1 MINQYSNRKYI
12 FGGIILIFSLIFTVR
27 LFYLQIVDESYKYSA
42 DNNSQRR
49 ITKYPARGIIYD
61 RNGKIMVFNEAAFDL
76 MVIPQQTKSFD
87 TLDLCQTLEITYPDF
102 ITQYNKALSYSTY
115 RPSTIVSQISSKTY
129 AVLQEKLFK
138 FPGFFVQGRTLRK
151 YPKPIASHILG
162 YVGEVNQ
169 TVIDKNKYY
178 KQGDYIGISGIEKT
192 YEQFL
197 RGKKGVSIYM
207 VDVHNRIMGSF
218 ANGKFDT
225 AAVVGT
231 NIKST
236 IDADLQLYGEQL
248 MQHKKGSIVA
258 IEPSTG
264 EILMLVSSPT
274 YDPSL
279 LVGRIRSKNYVKLL
293 KDSLKPL
300 FNRAIMASYPPG
312 STFKLVMALIGQQ
325 EGVLNANTRYPC
337 AQGYPPLGGHPKCHA
352 HASPLNLI
360 EAIGHSCNS
369 YFSYVFKSVIEN
381 KKYRNTYKA
390 FEAWRQI
397 ALSFC
402 VGKKTGSDIANELN
416 GNIPS
421 IKYYDKIFG
430 KKRWHASTVI
440 SLGIGQA
447 EMGITPLQSAN
458 VISIIANKGWFY
470 TPHII
475 KEIGDNKND
484 TTLKRFKIK
493 NYTMI
498 TDSTIYLNVIQGMS
512 DAVLK
517 GTAAALKI
525 DNIDFCAK
533 TGTAQNPHGKDH
545 SVFVAF
551 APTHNPK
558 IVVAVLVENAGF
570 GATWAGPIASLII
583 EKYINKKVKRID
595 LEKHIL
601 ETNLIGD

>member
-12 FGGIILIFSLIFTVR
+12 IGGIIIVFSLIFTFR
-27 LFYLQIVDESYKYSA
+27 IFYLQIVDTSYKYSA
-42 DNNSQRR
+42 ENNSQRR

-61 RNGKIMVFNEAAFDL
+61 RNGKILVFNEAAFDI
-76 MVIPQQTKSFD
+76 MVIPQQTRPFD
-87 TLDLCQTLEITYPDF
+87 TLDLCKTLEISYEEF
-102 ITQYNKALSYSTY
+102 ITQYKKALSYSTY
-115 RPSTIVSQISSKTY
+115 RPSVIVSQISSKTY
-129 AVLQEKLFK
+129 AILQEKMFK

-151 YPKPIASHILG
+151 YPNPIASHILG

-169 TVIDKNKYY
+169 NIITQNSYY

-197 RGKKGVSIYM
+197 RGQKGVSIYM

-218 ANGKFDT
+218 GEGKFDT

-231 NIKST
+231 NIKCT
-236 IDADLQLYGEQL
+236 IDAALQQYGELL

-264 EILMLVSSPT
+264 EVLMLISSPS

-279 LVGRIRSKNYVKLL
+279 LVGRIRSKNYVELL

-312 STFKLVMALIGQQ
+312 STFKLIMALIGQH
-325 EGVLNANTRYPC
+325 EGVLNTNTRYPC
-337 AQGYPPLGGHPKCHA
+337 AQGYPPLGGHPKCHS

-390 FEAWRQI
+390 FGAWRQI
-397 ALSFC
+397 ELSFC
-402 VGKKTGSDIANELN
+402 VGKKTESDIANELS
-416 GNIPS
+416 GNITS
-421 IKYYDKIFG
+421 IKYYDKVFG
-430 KKRWHASTVI
+430 EKRWHASTII

-458 VISIIANKGWFY
+458 VVSIIANKGWY
-470 TPHII
+470 YVPHIV
-475 KEIGDNKND
+475 KEIGNNLND
-484 TTLKRFKIK
+484 TTLNRFKIK
-493 NYTMI
+493 QYTII
-498 TDSTIYLNVIQGMS
+498 TDTSIYKNVITGMS
-512 DAVLK
+512 DAVLT
-517 GTAAALKI
+517 GTASRLKI
-525 DNIDFCAK
+525 NGLDFCAK
-533 TGTAQNPHGKDH
+533 TGTAQNPHGRDH

-551 APTHNPK
+551 APTNNPK
-558 IVVAVLVENAGF
+558 IAIAVLVENAGF

-583 EKYINKKVKRID
+583 EKYINKKVIRVD
-595 LEKHIL
+595 LEKYII
-601 ETNLIGD
+601 ETNLIGN

>member
-1 MINQYSNRKYI
+1 M
-12 FGGIILIFSLIFTVR
+12 L
-27 LFYLQIVDESYKYSA
+27 
-42 DNNSQRR
+42 
-49 ITKYPARGIIYD
+49 
-61 RNGKIMVFNEAAFDL
+61 VFNEAAYDL
-76 MVIPQQTKSFD
+76 MVIPQQTKQFD
-87 TLDLCQTLEITYPDF
+87 TLDLCKTIEVTYDEF
-102 ITQYNKALSYSTY
+102 INQYNKALQYSTY
-115 RPSTIVSQISSKTY
+115 RPSVIVSQISSKTY

-151 YPKPIASHILG
+151 YPNPIASHILG
-162 YVGEVNQ
+162 YVGEVDQ
-169 TVIDKNKYY
+169 KIISKNNYY

-192 YEQFL
+192 YENYL

-218 ANGKFDT
+218 ADGKFDT

-231 NIKST
+231 NIKCT
-236 IDADLQLYGEQL
+236 IDADLQQYGEKL
-248 MQHKKGSIVA
+248 MSHKKGSIVA

-264 EILMLVSSPT
+264 EILMLVSSPS

-279 LVGRIRSKNYVKLL
+279 LVGRFRSKNYVELL

-300 FNRAIMASYPPG
+300 FNRATMASYPPG

-337 AQGYPPLGGHPKCHA
+337 AKGYPPLGGHPKCHS
-352 HASPLNLI
+352 HGSPLNLI

-381 KKYRNTYKA
+381 KKYKNTYKA
-390 FEAWRQI
+390 FEAWRKI

-402 VGKKTGSDIANELN
+402 VGRKTGSDIANELN
-416 GNIPS
+416 GNIPTV
-421 IKYYDKIFG
+421 KYYNKVFG
-430 KKRWHASTVI
+430 EKRWHASTVI

-458 VISIIANKGWFY
+458 VVSIIANKGWY
-470 TPHII
+470 YIPHLI
-475 KEIGDNKND
+475 KEIGNNNKDTSLQKFKVRNYTLIND
-484 TTLKRFKIK
+484 T
-493 NYTMI
+493 N
-498 TDSTIYLNVIQGMS
+498 IYNNVITGMS
-512 DAVLK
+512 DAVER

-525 DNIDFCAK
+525 DGIDFCAK

-551 APTHNPK
+551 APKNNPK
-558 IVVAVLVENAGF
+558 IAIAVLVENAGF
-570 GATWAGPIASLII
+570 GATWAGPIASLIM
-583 EKYINKKVKRID
+583 EKYINKKVKRTD
-595 LEKHIL
+595 LEKRIF
-601 ETNLIGD
+601 ETNLIGN

>member
-1 MINQYSNRKYI
+1 MINPYTNRKYVI
-12 FGGIILIFSLIFTVR
+12 GGIIIAFSIIFIIRIF
-27 LFYLQIVDESYKYSA
+27 FLQIIDTSLKYSA

-61 RNGKIMVFNEAAFDL
+61 RNGRMLVFNEAAYDL
-76 MVIPQQTKSFD
+76 MVIPQQTKQFD
-87 TLDLCQTLEITYPDF
+87 TLDLCKTIEVTYDEF
-102 ITQYNKALSYSTY
+102 INQYNKALQYSTY
-115 RPSTIVSQISSKTY
+115 RPSVIVSQISSKTY

-151 YPKPIASHILG
+151 YPNPIASHILG
-162 YVGEVNQ
+162 YVGEVDQ
-169 TVIDKNKYY
+169 KIISKNNYY

-192 YEQFL
+192 YENYL

-218 ANGKFDT
+218 ADGKFDT

-231 NIKST
+231 NIKCT
-236 IDADLQLYGEQL
+236 IDADLQQYGEKL
-248 MQHKKGSIVA
+248 MSHKKGSIVA

-264 EILMLVSSPT
+264 EILMLVSSPS

-279 LVGRIRSKNYVKLL
+279 LVGRIRSKNYVELL

-300 FNRAIMASYPPG
+300 FNRATMASYPPG

-337 AQGYPPLGGHPKCHA
+337 AKGYPPLGGHPKCHS
-352 HASPLNLI
+352 HGSPLNLI

-381 KKYRNTYKA
+381 KKYKNTYKA
-390 FEAWRQI
+390 FEAWRKI

-402 VGKKTGSDIANELN
+402 VGRKTGSDIANELN
-416 GNIPS
+416 GNIPTV
-421 IKYYDKIFG
+421 KYYNKVFG
-430 KKRWHASTVI
+430 EKRWHASTVI

-458 VISIIANKGWFY
+458 VVSIIANKGWY
-470 TPHII
+470 YIPHLI
-475 KEIGDNKND
+475 KEIGNNNKDTSLQKFKVRNYTLIND
-484 TTLKRFKIK
+484 T
-493 NYTMI
+493 N
-498 TDSTIYLNVIQGMS
+498 IYNNVITGMS
-512 DAVLK
+512 DAVER

-525 DNIDFCAK
+525 DGIDFCAK

-551 APTHNPK
+551 APKNNPK
-558 IVVAVLVENAGF
+558 IAIAVLVENAGF
-570 GATWAGPIASLII
+570 GATWAGPIASLIM
-583 EKYINKKVKRID
+583 EKYINKKVKRTD
-595 LEKHIL
+595 LEKRIF
-601 ETNLIGD
+601 ETNLIGN

>member
-12 FGGIILIFSLIFTVR
+12 IGGIIVVFSLIFIAR
-27 LFYLQIVDESYKYSA
+27 LFYLQIVDTSYKYSA

-61 RNGKIMVFNEAAFDL
+61 RNGKILVYNEAAFDL
-76 MVIPQQTKSFD
+76 MVIPQQTKEFD
-87 TLDLCQTLEITYPDF
+87 TIDLCKTLEITYDDF
-102 ITQYNKALSYSTY
+102 KVQYKKALSYSTY

-129 AVLQEKLFK
+129 AILQEKLFK

-169 TVIDKNKYY
+169 NAINENKYY

-192 YEQFL
+192 YETFL
-197 RGKKGVSIYM
+197 RGQKGVSIYM

-218 ANGKFDT
+218 AEGKFDT
-225 AAVVGT
+225 AAFVGT

-236 IDADLQLYGEQL
+236 IDADLQLYGESL

-279 LVGRIRSKNYVKLL
+279 LVGRIRSKNYAILL

-312 STFKLVMALIGQQ
+312 STFKLIMALIGQQ

-337 AQGYPPLGGHPKCHA
+337 SQGYPPLGGHPKCHA
-352 HASPLNLI
+352 HRSPLNLI

-381 KKYRNTYKA
+381 KKYRDTYKA
-390 FEAWRQI
+390 FQAWRQI

-402 VGKKTGSDIANELN
+402 VGIKTGSDIANELN

-421 IKYYDKIFG
+421 IKYYDKVFG
-430 KKRWHASTVI
+430 EKRWHASTII

-458 VISIIANKGWFY
+458 VISVIANKGWYY

-475 KEIGDNKND
+475 KEIGNNPND

-498 TDSTIYLNVIQGMS
+498 TDSTIYLNVIEGMS

-525 DNIDFCAK
+525 DGINFCAK

-595 LEKHIL
+595 LEKHIM

>member
-1 MINQYSNRKYI
+1 M
-12 FGGIILIFSLIFTVR
+12 L
-27 LFYLQIVDESYKYSA
+27 
-42 DNNSQRR
+42 
-49 ITKYPARGIIYD
+49 
-61 RNGKIMVFNEAAFDL
+61 VFNEAAYDL
-76 MVIPQQTKSFD
+76 MVIPQQTKQFD
-87 TLDLCQTLEITYPDF
+87 TLDLCKTIEVTYDEF
-102 ITQYNKALSYSTY
+102 INQYNKALQYSTY
-115 RPSTIVSQISSKTY
+115 RPSVIVSQISSKTY

-151 YPKPIASHILG
+151 YPNPIASHILG
-162 YVGEVNQ
+162 YVGEVDQ
-169 TVIDKNKYY
+169 KIISKNNYY

-192 YEQFL
+192 YENYL

-218 ANGKFDT
+218 ADGKFDT

-231 NIKST
+231 NIKCT
-236 IDADLQLYGEQL
+236 IDADLQQYGEKL
-248 MQHKKGSIVA
+248 MSHKKGSIVA

-264 EILMLVSSPT
+264 EILMLVSSPS

-279 LVGRIRSKNYVKLL
+279 LVGRIRSKNYVELL

-300 FNRAIMASYPPG
+300 FNRATMASYPPG

-337 AQGYPPLGGHPKCHA
+337 AKGYPPLGGHPKCHS
-352 HASPLNLI
+352 HGSPLNLI

-381 KKYRNTYKA
+381 KKYKNTYKA
-390 FEAWRQI
+390 FEAWRKI

-402 VGKKTGSDIANELN
+402 VGRKTGSDIANELN
-416 GNIPS
+416 GNIPTV
-421 IKYYDKIFG
+421 KYYNKVFG
-430 KKRWHASTVI
+430 EKRWHASTVI

-458 VISIIANKGWFY
+458 VVSIIANKGWY
-470 TPHII
+470 YIPHLI
-475 KEIGDNKND
+475 KEIGNNNKDTSLQKFKVRNYTLIND
-484 TTLKRFKIK
+484 T
-493 NYTMI
+493 N
-498 TDSTIYLNVIQGMS
+498 IYNNVITGMS
-512 DAVLK
+512 DAVER

-525 DNIDFCAK
+525 DGIDFCAK

-551 APTHNPK
+551 APKNNPK
-558 IVVAVLVENAGF
+558 IAIAVLVENAGF
-570 GATWAGPIASLII
+570 GATWAGPIASLIM
-583 EKYINKKVKRID
+583 EKYINKKVKRTD
-595 LEKHIL
+595 LEKRIF
-601 ETNLIGD
+601 ETNLIGN